1 MVEKHR
7 LISVDSVTSV
17 GATQGVSPE
26 VAADFSSGGFSNLFA
41 RPSYQD
47 DAVNTFLQQLG
58 NTNAGLFNATGRGF
72 PDVAY
77 SGVDFNIV
85 LNGQDTTVDGT
96 SCSAP
101 SLASSIALINANLLS
116 NGGSQLGFLNPLL
129 YSSSSSSIF
138 NDITSGSNPGC
149 FTQGFTATTGWDPA
163 GLLSCLVIT

>member
-1 MVEKHR
+1 M
-7 LISVDSVTSV
+7 TSV

-26 VAADFSSGGFSNLFA
+26 VAASFSSGGFSNLFA

-47 DAVNTFLQQLG
+47 DAVNAYLQQLG
-58 NTNAGLFNATGRGF
+58 NVNAGLFNSSGRAF

-85 LNGQDTTVDGT
+85 QGGVVQTVDGT

-101 SLASSIALINANLLS
+101 SLSASVSLINANILA
-116 NGGSQLGFLNPLL
+116 NGGKQLGFLNPLL
-129 YSSSSSSIF
+129 YSSGASAIF

-149 FTQGFTATTGWDPA
+149 GTQGFPAATGWDPVR
-163 GLLSCLVIT
+163 LSFPLQNKRSYCTDN